1 MNNPLKAE
9 PKPINATNLRN
20 ILESS
25 WGLAY
30 KGAYYS
36 VAMDL
41 RNRDK
46 GFPEIWYYNN
56 DSESLDEFSLFCGY
70 DGAEINFKFDCGAKL
85 YADGFVELTSC
96 INSKL
101 KFIVLQE
108 VNVKVMLMSMIESA

>member
-30 KGAYYS
+30 KG
-36 VAMDL
+36 
-41 RNRDK
+41 
-46 GFPEIWYYNN
+46 FTEIWYYNN
-56 DSESLDEFSLFCGY
+56 DSESLDEFSLFGY
-70 DGAEINFKFDCGAKL
+70 DGAEIKFKFDCGAKL

-96 INSKL
+96 INSTL

-108 VNVKVMLMSMIESA
+108 VNVKIMLMSMIESA

>member
-30 KGAYYS
+30 KGVS
-36 VAMDL
+36 
-41 RNRDK
+41 
-46 GFPEIWYYNN
+46 EIWYYNN
-56 DSESLDEFSLFCGY
+56 DSESLDEFSLFCGI
-70 DGAEINFKFDCGAKL
+70 DGAERKFKFDCDAKL

>member
-9 PKPINATNLRN
+9 SKPINATNLRN

-30 KGAYYS
+30 KGGS
-36 VAMDL
+36 
-41 RNRDK
+41 
-46 GFPEIWYYNN
+46 EIWYYNN
-56 DSESLDEFSLFCGY
+56 DSESLDEFGLFSGN
-70 DGAEINFKFDCGAKL
+70 DGAEIKFKFDCGAKL

-96 INSKL
+96 INSTL